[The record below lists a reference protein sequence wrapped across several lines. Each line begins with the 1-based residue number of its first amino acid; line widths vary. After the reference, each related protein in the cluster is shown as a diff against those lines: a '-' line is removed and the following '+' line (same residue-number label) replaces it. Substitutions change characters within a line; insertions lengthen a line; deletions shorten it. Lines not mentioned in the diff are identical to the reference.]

1 MKHASI
7 WSTTMALVIVCG
19 ILLMP
24 MMVVAEEAVKEDGKP
39 ENAAVV
45 NGTEISYK
53 DFEWE
58 LDLYVQRLQAQGM
71 QIPEHLQVQVR
82 QEVLNDLINRE
93 LIFQES
99 VKQGIAVTDEDVDQE
114 LAAIKQRYPD
124 PKQFDTILQ
133 SMKMSEEKLKGQIA
147 QRSAITALL
156 EKEIVT
162 KVDVGDKEVKAYYDD
177 HPEMFE
183 RPEEVRAR
191 HILIKVAPDADAEA
205 KTEAR
210 QKLVGIKEKLDG
222 GEDFA
227 ELAEAHSECP
237 SSQNGGD
244 LGFFGKGK
252 MVPAFEAAAFA
263 LAPGTVSDIVETDFG
278 YHLIKVEEQRDAGAI
293 GFDEVKPRIADNLRN
308 EKIQKELVAYL
319 EKLRDTAKIEKFVP

>member
-162 KVDVGDKEVKAYYDD
+162 KVDVGDKEVQAYYDD

-191 HILIKVAPDADAEA
+191 HILIKVAPDAEAAA

-222 GEDFA
+222 GADFA